1 MKISVRLFTTLRELA
16 GKNEESF
23 LFKTENVLI
32 QDVLARLTKQYGL
45 EFRNYL
51 YNDKGRLREH
61 LQLFVNGKSMHLLE
75 GLQTHLKD
83 GDQIAIVPP
92 VSGG

>member
-16 GKNEESF
+16 GKNEESLEF
-23 LFKTENVLI
+23 STGNVLV
-32 QDVLARLTKQYGL
+32 QDVLTELTKRHRI

-51 YNDKGRLREH
+51 YDDTRRLREH
-61 LQLFVNGKSMHLLE
+61 LQLFVNGKSVHLLE
-75 GLQTHLKD
+75 GLQTRLKD